1 MIRPIDSL
9 NNGFTAVL
17 AGYAAKGSQVG
28 LLRLLALH
36 EKSLCPKT
44 KTLAWSEPKLA

>member
-1 MIRPIDSL
+1 MIRAKDSL

-28 LLRLLALH
+28 LLRLFALH
-36 EKSLCPKT
+36 EKLLCPKT
-44 KTLAWSEPKLA
+44 KTLS